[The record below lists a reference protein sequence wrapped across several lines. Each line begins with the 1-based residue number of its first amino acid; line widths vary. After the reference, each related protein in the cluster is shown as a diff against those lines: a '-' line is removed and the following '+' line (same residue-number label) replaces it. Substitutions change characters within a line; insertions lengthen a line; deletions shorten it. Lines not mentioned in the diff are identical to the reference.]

1 MKVTGNWLENPAT
14 QAVCKAIMQ
23 DGAQALFVGGC
34 VRNSLL
40 GVAVSDIDIATDAT
54 PETVIALAERAGIKS
69 VPTGIDHGTVTLV
82 NDGIPHE
89 ITTFRRDVE
98 TDGRRAIVAFSTQ
111 VEEDAARRD
120 FTMNALYAQAD
131 GTLLDPIPGLPD
143 LRARRVRFIG
153 DAEARIRED
162 YLRSLRFF
170 RFHAWYGDAQEGMD
184 ADAIAAIAANLD
196 GIDKV
201 SRERIGAEMLKLL
214 AAPDPAPSVAGMRST
229 GLLAHILPGA
239 DDHALG
245 PLIAG
250 EEQAGIAADPIR
262 RLAALGSGDLSD
274 ALRLSRVQARRLHE
288 LRDAAA
294 GTMGAAE
301 LGYRLK
307 AKAASDAL
315 LLRSAFLEQA
325 LNTEDLTKAEAGAD
339 ATFPVSA
346 ADLIDKFSGPALGVR
361 LADLEARWIASGF
374 KLTREQLLLT

>member
-14 QAVCKAIMQ
+14 QAVCEAIMH

-54 PETVIALAERAGIKS
+54 PETVIALADRAGIKV

-98 TDGRRAIVAFSTQ
+98 TDGRRAVVAFSTQ
-111 VEEDAARRD
+111 LEEDAARRD

-131 GTLLDPIPGLPD
+131 GTLLDPILGLPD

-170 RFHAWYGDAQEGMD
+170 RFHAWYGDAQQGMD

-229 GLLAHILPGA
+229 GLLAHVLPGA
-239 DDHALG
+239 DDRALG
-245 PLIAG
+245 PLIAA
-250 EEQAGIAADPIR
+250 EEQAGIPPDPIR
-262 RLAALGSGDLSD
+262 RLAALGGGDLSD
-274 ALRLSRVQARRLHE
+274 ALRLSRVQARRLNE

-301 LGYRLK
+301 LGFRLK
-307 AKAASDAL
+307 AKAACDVI

-325 LNTEDLTKAEAGAD
+325 LNAEDLTKVEVGAD
-339 ATFPVSA
+339 ATFPVVA
-346 ADLIDKFSGPALGVR
+346 GDLIDNFSGPALGAR
-361 LADLEARWIASGF
+361 LAELETLWIASGF
-374 KLTREQLLLT
+374 TLSREQLLLT